1 MLGSLSQVKTPDP
14 VRRDTEAMRKPAP
27 ATLILI
33 VFWTV
38 YALFAA
44 WAVYNAAPLLSR
56 DLLLILGAYA
66 AITVVLSGAIL
77 LRVRF
82 TRSRHG

>member
-1 MLGSLSQVKTPDP
+1 
-14 VRRDTEAMRKPAP
+14 MRKPAP

-44 WAVYNAAPLLSR
+44 WCLYIATPLLSR
-56 DLLLILGAYA
+56 DLLLILGGYA
-66 AITVVLSGAIL
+66 VILAVLSAGIL

-82 TRSRHG
+82 ARTRHG

>member
-1 MLGSLSQVKTPDP
+1 
-14 VRRDTEAMRKPAP
+14 MRKPAP

-56 DLLLILGAYA
+56 ELILILGTYA
-66 AITVVLSGAIL
+66 AITVLLSGAIL

-82 TRSRHG
+82 TRTRHG